1 MFELFSMFNTIYNDA
16 PENWQYGFQDAAA
29 PGFTGITDLHDTI
42 FFYLVIICVGVFWI
56 LINVIY
62 NFNSSKLSLV
72 HKYLNHGT
80 LNCLDNLFFK

>member
-72 HKYLNHGT
+72 HKYLNHCT